1 MFREIRRKDRAL
13 TNDDALEILEK
24 SEYGIVSTIS
34 DNGYPY
40 GVPVNH
46 VFYNGNIYF
55 HCASNVGHKLENIKY
70 NPNISFTVVTD
81 STVIPSGLTTG
92 YSSVIVFGKASFAE
106 GEEAKAALLKLVE
119 KLAPDFI
126 KKGTSCI
133 ESEKMPASVIKI
145 TPEYITGKANK
156 QK

>member
-24 SEYGIVSTIS
+24 SEYGIVSTLS

-46 VFYNGNIYF
+46 VFYNGNVYF
-55 HCASNVGHKLENIKY
+55 HCALDAGHKLDNIKY
-70 NPNISFTVVTD
+70 NPNVSFTVVTD

-92 YSSVIVFGKASFAE
+92 YSSVIIFGKASLAE

-119 KLAPDFI
+119 KLAPDFVE
-126 KKGTSCI
+126 KGKSCI
-133 ESEKMPASVIKI
+133 ESGKMPASVIKI